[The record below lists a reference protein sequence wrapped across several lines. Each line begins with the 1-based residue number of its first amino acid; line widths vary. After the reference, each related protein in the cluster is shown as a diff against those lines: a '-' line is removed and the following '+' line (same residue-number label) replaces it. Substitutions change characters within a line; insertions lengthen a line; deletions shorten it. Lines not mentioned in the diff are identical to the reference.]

1 MALTKKDIA
10 LERIRSAMSKNGLD
24 DEQLDEDGEILLKH
38 IFNCF
43 DSTVVEK
50 LATHIEEEYDLEIGD
65 DEEEEEF
72 EDDNL
77 IE

>member
-24 DEQLDEDGEILLKH
+24 DEQLDEDGEILLNH

-43 DSTVVEK
+43 DSNTIEK
-50 LATHIEEEYDLEIGD
+50 LATHIEEEYDLELED